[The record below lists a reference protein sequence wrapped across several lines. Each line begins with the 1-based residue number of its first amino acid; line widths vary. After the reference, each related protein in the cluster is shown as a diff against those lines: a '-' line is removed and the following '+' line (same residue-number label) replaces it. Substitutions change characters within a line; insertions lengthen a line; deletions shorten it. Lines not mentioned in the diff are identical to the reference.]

1 LVKIEF
7 PGFTNQAGFR
17 RRPCQWLCAGLL
29 TLAVGGCES
38 GKQQVSGEIGSA
50 EGFAGAVVADE
61 PRAVLAARDALAAG
75 GSAADAAV
83 ALYFTLAVTLPS
95 SAGVGGGGVCLV
107 HAPDSDRPYVLD
119 FLPRASADGS
129 IGLPG
134 NVRGMA
140 LLHAEYGRIR
150 WTQLLAPAEELAR
163 GTSVSRAL
171 AREMTNNGYVLVA
184 DPEANRIFGRAD
196 GDLVGEGDGLQQ
208 FDLVGT
214 LSQIRRSGAG
224 AFYSGPLATRLTQA
238 AQDAGVPL
246 SSETLRAVRP
256 GARDAL
262 TVGVGTRAAYF
273 AAPPADGGLLGAQ
286 LAVMLQER
294 GDAGA
299 GTADRAHLLVEASK
313 RAQVETARRT
323 ADGETIGRLSASRL
337 QSLMQDYNPNS
348 ATPISAIGSAPGD
361 DRDNGATGFVVAD
374 GDGLAVACEVTLNRP
389 FGTGRIIPG
398 TGVFLA
404 APPSDPGG
412 LPLGP
417 VIAINPERGTVD
429 FIGAASPG
437 GPGTTALA
445 TVLVDAVAR
454 GESLEAAVGAKRVYY
469 AAASNT
475 VTYEDGT
482 SESVLSALAQRGHS
496 LRPAEALGRVNA
508 IWCSGGLP
516 DDSDSC
522 QARSDPRAA
531 GLAVI
536 QTE

>member
-1 LVKIEF
+1 M
-7 PGFTNQAGFR
+7 
-17 RRPCQWLCAGLL
+17 GL
-29 TLAVGGCES
+29 AAAGCES

-107 HAPDSDRPYVLD
+107 HDPDAERPYVLD

-129 IGLPG
+129 IGVPG

-140 LLHAEYGRIR
+140 MLHAEYGRIR
-150 WTQLLAPAEELAR
+150 WTQLLAPAEDLAR

-171 AREMTNNGYVLVA
+171 ARELANNGYALLA
-184 DPEANRIFGRAD
+184 DPEANRVFARPD
-196 GDLVGEGDGLQQ
+196 GGIVGEGDGLQQ
-208 FDLVGT
+208 LDLVGT
-214 LSQIRRSGAG
+214 ISQIRRNGAG
-224 AFYSGPLATRLTQA
+224 AFYSGSLGTRLTQA

-246 SSETLRAVRP
+246 SGETLRAVRP
-256 GARDAL
+256 QARDAL
-262 TVGVGTRAAYF
+262 TVAVGARAGYF
-273 AAPPADGGLLGAQ
+273 ASPPADGGLLGAQ
-286 LAVMLQER
+286 LTVMLQGR
-294 GDAGA
+294 GDAGTGA
-299 GTADRAHLLVEASK
+299 ADRAHLLVEASK
-313 RAQVETARRT
+313 RARVET
-323 ADGETIGRLSASRL
+323 GRLLDGGGGEAIARLSPSRL
-337 QSLMQDYNPNS
+337 QSLMQDYDPGS
-348 ATPISAIGSAPGD
+348 ATPISAIGPALGD
-361 DRDNGATGFVVAD
+361 DGDPGATGFVVAD
-374 GDGLAVACEVTLNRP
+374 GDGLAIACDVTLNRP

-404 APPSDPGG
+404 APPSGRSGFPV
-412 LPLGP
+412 GP
-417 VIAINPERGTVD
+417 VIAISPESGTVD

-437 GPGTTALA
+437 VPGTTALA
-445 TVLVDAVAR
+445 TVLVDTVAR
-454 GESLEAAVGAKRVYY
+454 GDSLDSAVEAKRVYY
-469 AAASNT
+469 SAASDM
-475 VTYEDGT
+475 VAYEDGT
-482 SESVLSALAQRGHS
+482 SDSVVSGLSQRGH
-496 LRPAEALGRVNA
+496 LLQQTGGLGRVNA

-522 QARSDPRAA
+522 QARSDPRGS

>member
-1 LVKIEF
+1 LIKFEF
-7 PGFTNQAGFR
+7 LGFINQAGFR
-17 RRPCQWLCAGLL
+17 QRPCQWLCAGLL
-29 TLAVGGCES
+29 ALAAAGCES

-107 HAPDSDRPYVLD
+107 HAPNSERPYVLD

-140 LLHAEYGRIR
+140 MLHAEYGRIQ
-150 WTQLLAPAEELAR
+150 WVQLLAPAEELAR

-171 AREMTNNGYVLVA
+171 GRELANNGYALLA
-184 DPEANRIFGRAD
+184 DPEATRVFTRVD
-196 GDLVGEGDGLQQ
+196 GGLVGEGDGLQQ

-214 LSQIRRSGAG
+214 LSQIRRGGAG
-224 AFYSGPLATRLTQA
+224 AFYSGSLATRLTQS
-238 AQDAGVPL
+238 AQDAGMPL
-246 SSETLRAVRP
+246 SAETLRTVRP
-256 GARDAL
+256 EARDAL
-262 TVGVGTRAAYF
+262 TVGVGARAAYF

-286 LAVMLQER
+286 LTVMLQGR

-299 GTADRAHLLVEASK
+299 GAADRAHVLVEASK

-323 ADGETIGRLSASRL
+323 DDGDAIDRLSASRL
-337 QSLMQDYNPNS
+337 QSLMQDFDPAS
-348 ATPISAIGSAPGD
+348 ATPVAAIGSVAGD
-361 DRDNGATGFVVAD
+361 NGDPGATGFVVAD
-374 GDGLAVACEVTLNRP
+374 GDGLAIACEVTLNRP
-389 FGTGRIIPG
+389 FGSGRLIPG

-404 APPSDPGG
+404 APPTGSGG

-417 VIAINPERGTVD
+417 VIAIDPENGTAD

-437 GPGTTALA
+437 QPGTTALA
-445 TVLVDAVAR
+445 TVLVDTVAR
-454 GESLEAAVGAKRVYY
+454 GDSLDSAIDAKRVYY
-469 AAASNT
+469 SAASDT
-475 VTYEDGT
+475 VSYEDGT
-482 SESVLSALAQRGHS
+482 SEAVVSALSQRGHTLQPS
-496 LRPAEALGRVNA
+496 EGLGRVNA

-522 QARSDPRAA
+522 QARSDPRGA